1 MFYQNTSSYFVKY
14 ARIQVYSDRYFPVL
28 VQNLKF
34 HNLWEKMRVRENQ
47 YSSIFYVVSDL
58 TKGRRGSYQT
68 LIRNLKKPNKY
79 IIAWKVSV
87 FRVFLVRIFPYLC
100 WIRRFE
106 SPYSVRIWE
115 NTDQKNSE
123 CAQCS
128 CSAYLLERR
137 FYLTHFSLIFHFY
150 TKWNILLREVKM
162 KLWKRWDLLVRG
174 VI

>member
-1 MFYQNTSSYFVKY
+1 
-14 ARIQVYSDRYFPVL
+14 
-28 VQNLKF
+28 
-34 HNLWEKMRVRENQ
+34 MRVRENQ

-87 FRVFLVRIFPYLC
+87 FRVFLGRIFPYFC

-162 KLWKRWDLLVRG
+162 KLWKSWDLLVRG